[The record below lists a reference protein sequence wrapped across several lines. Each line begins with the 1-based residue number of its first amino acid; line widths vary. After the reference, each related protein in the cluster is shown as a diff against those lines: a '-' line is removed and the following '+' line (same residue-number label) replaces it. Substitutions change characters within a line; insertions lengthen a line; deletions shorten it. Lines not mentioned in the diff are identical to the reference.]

1 MPYSGRIHFFTFL
14 KYENICKWYEKL
26 TKNSN
31 FDKNKNEKQQQHQRQ
46 EKKHTIASQRQW
58 QHYDIRKIWLTLETG
73 KKWGGRTKP
82 LGHLQEY

>member
-46 EKKHTIASQRQW
+46 EKKHTIAFTKTMATLWYKKNMTNLRN
-58 QHYDIRKIWLTLETG
+58 RKKNEEGAPNL
-73 KKWGGRTKP
+73 
-82 LGHLQEY
+82 

>member
-46 EKKHTIASQRQW
+46 EKKTHHRIHKDNGNTMI
-58 QHYDIRKIWLTLETG
+58 
-73 KKWGGRTKP
+73 
-82 LGHLQEY
+82 